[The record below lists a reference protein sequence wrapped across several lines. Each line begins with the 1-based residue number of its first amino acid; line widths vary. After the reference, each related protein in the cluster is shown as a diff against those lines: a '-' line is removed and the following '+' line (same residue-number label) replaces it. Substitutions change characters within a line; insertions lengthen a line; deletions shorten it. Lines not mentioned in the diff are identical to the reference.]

1 MKGARPCLRSGK
13 LVMVSLMFCFACNPI
28 AERKQP
34 PPSLEQLA
42 ALDLKLNGE
51 KLAAAYC
58 GSCHLKPEPEIL
70 DKATWQSKVLPDMR
84 KRLGLYLAEDI
95 NSPMPADMGVPDG
108 IYSSY
113 PLIKTGDWE
122 KIQSYYLEGAS
133 DRPLPQGNKIIPQE
147 GIPGFEVI
155 QPSFEKVNTDLTTML
170 RFRPGTSELW
180 LGHRYKSL
188 FILDAQN
195 NFKIK
200 DSVSTGVAPIDI
212 EWNADGTFDLLTMGL
227 MDPSADTVGVLT
239 RFWDGGKTVL
249 LDKLIRPVDVT
260 YAEWN
265 GDGVE
270 DQVVSN
276 FGDHIGKLSL
286 FLSGGGTSGE
296 VILKGQAGARRTM
309 ALDFDGDGNLDVMG
323 LMTQGQEG
331 IYVWLNKGEGVFKE
345 ARLLGFHP
353 AYGASDFRFEDMN
366 GDGLKDIIVVNGDNA
381 DLSQVLKRYH
391 GVRVFLGDS
400 NGGFAEGWFY
410 PMYGASGLEVGDFD
424 GDGDLDIFA
433 ISFFPDP
440 NQSPRQDLI
449 YFRQGDTMMFDPF
462 VPKLD
467 LDVRWMTL
475 TSGDADLDG
484 DLDVVVGSFD
494 FRDLYGNQPHP
505 WQPFIY
511 LRNQQKE

>member
-1 MKGARPCLRSGK
+1 MKIFG
-13 LVMVSLMFCFACNPI
+13 LVVVVSLTFCFACSPI
-28 AERKQP
+28 SERKQP
-34 PPSLEQLA
+34 IPSLEELA

-51 KLAAAYC
+51 KLAVAYC

-70 DKATWQSKVLPDMR
+70 DKSTWQSKVLPDMR
-84 KRLGLYLAEDI
+84 KRLGLYLPEDM
-95 NSPMPADMGVPDG
+95 NAPMPADMGIPDG

-113 PLIKTGDWE
+113 PLIKKEDWD
-122 KIQSYYLEGAS
+122 KIQSYYLEKAP
-133 DRPLPQGNKIIPQE
+133 DKPLPQENKAIPNE
-147 GIPGFEVI
+147 GIPGFEIV
-155 QPSFEKVNTDLTTML
+155 QPSFEKINSNLTTML
-170 RFRPGTSELW
+170 RFKPGTNELW

-188 FILDAQN
+188 FILDVPT

-200 DSVSTGVAPIDI
+200 DSVATDVAPIDI
-212 EWNADGTFDLLTMGL
+212 EWNSEGTFDLLTMGL

-239 RFWDGGKTVL
+239 RFYNGEKTVL
-249 LDKLIRPVDVT
+249 VDKLIRPVDVT
-260 YAEWN
+260 YADLN

-270 DQVVSN
+270 DQVISS

-286 FLSGGGTSGE
+286 FLSTGAAPQE
-296 VILKGQAGARRTM
+296 VVLKDQAGARRTI

-331 IYVWLNKGEGVFKE
+331 IYVWLNEGGGIFKE
-345 ARLLGFHP
+345 TRLLRFHP
-353 AYGASDFRFEDMN
+353 AYGASDFRYEDMN
-366 GDGLKDIIVVNGDNA
+366 GDGSKDIILVNGDNA

-391 GVRVFLGDS
+391 GVRIFLNNG
-400 NGGFAEGWFY
+400 NGGFEESWFY
-410 PMYGASGLEVGDFD
+410 SMYGASGLEVGDFD

-440 NQSPRQDLI
+440 NQSPRQDLV
-449 YFRQGDTMMFDPF
+449 YFRQEEKMKFESF

-475 TSGDADLDG
+475 TSGDADNDG

-494 FRDLYGNQPHP
+494 FRDLYGSDQHP
-505 WQPFIY
+505 WRPFIY
-511 LRNQQKE
+511 LKNLQKN